1 MTAKFHGRHRRRYI
15 FLSSFLWKIIFPI
28 FHSTDFYRF
37 RFSRGT
43 HIVDKKRENRLVHT
57 QCSRPSSADPLPPAS
72 KLLIRIMFK
81 DGKIIITELRTLA
94 LSSTRMNLKTFEAL
108 SEKFTTL
115 VRNIRHLSCL
125 FSPPLCLH
133 FIEHTR
139 DSRHVEWDK
148 SVLML
153 MAMLYV
159 FKWQICIISRHSIHP
174 SSPIHIHLCASYVEL
189 ISLSMHVYIL
199 IAGRMESKRRIS
211 GR

>member
-1 MTAKFHGRHRRRYI
+1 MVVIVVVI
-15 FLSSFLWKIIFPI
+15 FFSLLFYEKSFSLFSTPQTFIVFAFLGVRTLS
-28 FHSTDFYRF
+28 TR
-37 RFSRGT
+37 
-43 HIVDKKRENRLVHT
+43 RENRLVHT

-94 LSSTRMNLKTFEAL
+94 LCSTRMNLKTLEAL

-189 ISLSMHVYIL
+189 FSLSMHVYIL
-199 IAGRMESKRRIS
+199 IAGRMESERRIS